1 MTDNARSLSA
11 WEANGTAGSMMAG
24 RIVMCCRMCRWLG
37 HPVRRR
43 RASEAPRVLCIRS
56 VMLRTRPWPWAA
68 T

>member
-1 MTDNARSLSA
+1 
-11 WEANGTAGSMMAG
+11 MMAG